1 MTCCSLNCFTGC
13 ELKSCPLFPQQVIEL
28 DLSTVV
34 PSVSG
39 PKRPHDRVAVS
50 DMKED
55 FQECLGNK
63 IGFKGFGIP
72 SARHADEVPFS
83 FEGSDYML
91 KHGKCIHCYKYRT
104 CVSCKLKR
112 RAVMAMVG
120 CTVQHSTVQYS
131 TAQLSSAQQHCAAA
145 QHSTAQHST
154 AQNSIAQ
161 LSSAQLSTAPLHSA
175 AHVAQHNTT

>member
-91 KHGKCIHCYKYRT
+91 KHGKCIHCYKIQDL
-104 CVSCKLKR
+104 CFL
-112 RAVMAMVG
+112 
-120 CTVQHSTVQYS
+120 
-131 TAQLSSAQQHCAAA
+131 
-145 QHSTAQHST
+145 
-154 AQNSIAQ
+154 
-161 LSSAQLSTAPLHSA
+161 
-175 AHVAQHNTT
+175 